1 MTRIE
6 RSAEF
11 EALFADVKGR
21 NTADY
26 LIRTAQQHHV
36 HMSAMADTKANII
49 ITVSSIVLTLS
60 LGRLNEP
67 SIQQSAVVLMAFT
80 LIALLLAVLAVLPK
94 YRPIAT
100 KKDSLPASFNVMFF
114 GHFAALER
122 EQFYAEMAHAL
133 RSDPATYHALANDL
147 YSLGY
152 YLAKHKYR
160 YLRFSYLV
168 FLTGFIAAALLQIPR
183 FM

>member
-6 RSAEF
+6 NAAEF
-11 EALFADVKGR
+11 ERLFSGIKGR

-36 HMSAMADTKANII
+36 HLSAMADTKANII

-60 LGRLNEP
+60 MNRLHEP
-67 SIQQSAVVLMAFT
+67 GLQQSTIVLMSFT
-80 LIALLLAVLAVLPK
+80 LLALLLAVLAVLPK
-94 YRPIAT
+94 YRPMIT
-100 KKDSLPASFNVMFF
+100 NKEQLPASFNVMFF
-114 GHFAALER
+114 GHFAGLER
-122 EQFYAEMAHAL
+122 PQFYAEMAHAL
-133 RSDPATYHALANDL
+133 TSDEATYHALANDL

-160 YLRFSYLV
+160 YLRFSYLA
-168 FLTGFIAAALLQIPR
+168 FLAGFVIAALMQIPR
-183 FM
+183 FF

>member
-1 MTRIE
+1 MTRIQNA
-6 RSAEF
+6 AEE
-11 EALFADVKGR
+11 EALFADIKGR

-60 LGRLNEP
+60 LGRPNPPGFE
-67 SIQQSAVVLMAFT
+67 QSTAVLMGFT
-80 LIALLLAVLAVLPK
+80 LLALLLAVLAVLPK

-100 KKDSLPASFNVMFF
+100 DGVSLPSGFNVMFF
-114 GHFAALER
+114 GHFAAITR
-122 EQFYAEMAHAL
+122 EEYYAEMAHAL
-133 RSDPATYHALANDL
+133 KDDKATYRALSNDL

-160 YLRFSYLV
+160 YLRFSYIS
-168 FLTGFIAAALLQIPR
+168 FLAGFLIAAIIQIPR
-183 FM
+183 FF

>member
-6 RSAEF
+6 RADEF
-11 EALFADVKGR
+11 EALFADIKGR

-36 HMSAMADTKANII
+36 HLSAMADTKANII

-60 LGRLNEP
+60 IGRLNEP
-67 SIQQSAVVLMAFT
+67 SLLTSTIVLMSFT

-100 KKDSLPASFNVMFF
+100 GGAQLPMHFNVMFF
-114 GHFAALER
+114 GHFAALDRPEYYR
-122 EQFYAEMAHAL
+122 EMAHAL
-133 RSDPATYHALANDL
+133 KNDPATYHALANDL

-160 YLRFSYLV
+160 YLRFSYIA
-168 FLTGFIAAALLQIPR
+168 FLAGFLIAALLQVKR
-183 FM
+183 FF